1 VDHQVAWRHACRR
14 YPVNDPY
21 RLQRFVDAQL
31 QTFDRACKELREG
44 EKRSHWMWFIFPQIQ
59 GLGCS
64 ATAQAYAISSREEA
78 QAYLADPVLGE
89 RLRAATRIV
98 NELTGR
104 PIEQI
109 FGFPD
114 HLKFHSSMTLFTEIS
129 DDFVFH
135 RALAQY
141 FFAQSDPATLKALD
155 RMK

>member
-1 VDHQVAWRHACRR
+1 M
-14 YPVNDPY
+14 
-21 RLQRFVDAQL
+21 
-31 QTFDRACKELREG
+31 
-44 EKRSHWMWFIFPQIQ
+44 SFIFPQLQ
-59 GLGCS
+59 GLGRS

-78 QAYLADPVLGE
+78 QAYLAHLVLGE
-89 RLRAATRIV
+89 RLRTATRIA

-114 HLKFHSSMTLFTEIS
+114 HLKFHSSMTLFSEVS

-135 RALAQY
+135 RALAKY
-141 FFAQSDPATLKALD
+141 FFAHGDPATLKALE